1 MYKLEK
7 IFQETTANTN
17 GEIKD
22 QQQLNDLT
30 NKLLERKV
38 IIEQDRHLFN
48 THIKDFPISFEQ
60 LMNYIITIYKLE
72 IEKVI
77 EHKITVHEETLTHII
92 QFLDFLRDKTN
103 NKLNAEDICKIL
115 DSFLQNRI
123 SIENAIT
130 NFNKSLFIIN
140 SIHDDIKKFLWEKI
154 YETMENKGNDFY
166 EKLDIIYDNPSEY
179 QFKMQEKIQDEYE
192 IIRVKGFNPKENI
205 RLPENRIKTFKKI
218 SREEAKCADR
228 NIPIWV
234 YKVPTCYYDKEILE
248 AFFFQCEATRE
259 LLLSKYFQKFIG
271 FDEISNNEFQFY
283 FYEFISGGIKLV
295 TFFKSVDA
303 EDLET
308 SFFFRYIAKEILQ
321 AFRDLLNKCT
331 YSFKF
336 PITCENFYYDKNN
349 FRLFFQNLT
358 FGPRRKS
365 IMDSPKILEAKML
378 YFYGLILLNL
388 LSIKYPGLEEL
399 IKLLNEKCKNLEEF
413 GKMQYIFDYIEYI
426 ENVITKNLKNDELI
440 CILIECLLSPYKAK
454 IVFDEF
460 YEKKNFLEEAIQ
472 SRLDKYNKDNISE
485 DSKSIKTNKSSYT
498 TSTHTRNKGDKND
511 KKTDTID
518 TKFTIDKETM
528 LLPYFINNEK
538 NEKKNEDS
546 TKDCLT
552 INKLLIHPFYS
563 EIDLTESFLKFLFK
577 TETVNKE
584 KDGNQ

>member
-7 IFQETTANTN
+7 IFQETTSNTN

-234 YKVPTCYYDKEILE
+234 YKVPTCYYDKDILE

-413 GKMQYIFDYIEYI
+413 GKMQFIFDYIEYI

-460 YEKKNFLEEAIQ
+460 YEKKNFLEEALQ

-485 DSKSIKTNKSSYT
+485 DSKSIKTNKSSY
-498 TSTHTRNKGDKND
+498 TRNKGDKND

-577 TETVNKE
+577 TEAINKE

>member
-7 IFQETTANTN
+7 IFQEKTAKTN

-22 QQQLNDLT
+22 QQQLDDFT
-30 NKLLERKV
+30 GELLKRKV
-38 IIEQDRHLFN
+38 IIEQDRHLLN
-48 THIKDFPISFEQ
+48 IHIKDFPISFEQ

-72 IEKVI
+72 IEKAI
-77 EHKITVHEETLTHII
+77 QHKITEHEDTLTHII
-92 QFLDFLRDKTN
+92 QFLDFLKDKTN
-103 NKLNAEDICKIL
+103 NKLNAEDICQIL
-115 DSFLQNRI
+115 DSFLQNRN
-123 SIENAIT
+123 SIESALT
-130 NFNKSLFIIN
+130 NFNKCLFIIN

-166 EKLDIIYDNPSEY
+166 EKLDIINDNPSEY

-218 SREEAKCADR
+218 SIEEAKCADR

-234 YKVPTCYYDKEILE
+234 YKVPNTYYDKNVLE
-248 AFFFQCEATRE
+248 AFYYQCEATRE
-259 LLLSKYFQKFIG
+259 LLLSKYFQKFLG
-271 FDEISNNEFQFY
+271 FDDISSNEFQFY
-283 FYEFISGGIKLV
+283 FYEFISGGIKLIP
-295 TFFKSVDA
+295 FFKSVEA
-303 EDLET
+303 KDLET

-336 PITCENFYYDKNN
+336 PITCDNFYYDKNN
-349 FRLFFQNLT
+349 FRLYFQNLT

-388 LSIKYPGLEEL
+388 LSINYPGLDEL
-399 IKLLNEKCKNLEEF
+399 IHLLNDKCKNLEEF

-426 ENVITKNLKNDELI
+426 ENVITKNLKYDELI

-460 YEKKNFLEEAIQ
+460 YEKKNFLKEAKQ

-485 DSKSIKTNKSSYT
+485 DNKNNKNSVPSSING
-498 TSTHTRNKGDKND
+498 RNKNENNKKNVED
-511 KKTDTID
+511 SDN
-518 TKFTIDKETM
+518 KFKGDKETM

-563 EIDLTESFLKFLFK
+563 EIDLTESFLKYLFK
-577 TETVNKE
+577 TEAINKE
-584 KDGNQ
+584 SEENHI

>member
-7 IFQETTANTN
+7 IFQESTANTN

-22 QQQLNDLT
+22 QQQLDNFA

-48 THIKDFPISFEQ
+48 IHIKDFPISFEQ

-72 IEKVI
+72 IEKTI
-77 EHKITVHEETLTHII
+77 QHKITEHENTLTHII

-115 DSFLQNRI
+115 DSFLQNRN
-123 SIENAIT
+123 SIESSLT
-130 NFNKSLFIIN
+130 NFNKCLFIIN

-154 YETMENKGNDFY
+154 YETMENKGKDFY
-166 EKLDIIYDNPSEY
+166 EKLDILNDNPSEY
-179 QFKMQEKIQDEYE
+179 QFKMQEKIQEEYE

-218 SREEAKCADR
+218 SIEEARCADR

-234 YKVPTCYYDKEILE
+234 YKVPNTYYDKNILE
-248 AFFFQCEATRE
+248 SFYFQCEATRE

-271 FDEISNNEFQFY
+271 FDDISSKEFQFY
-283 FYEFISGGIKLV
+283 FYEFIAGEIKLIP
-295 TFFKSVDA
+295 FFKSVDA

-336 PITCENFYYDKNN
+336 PITCENFYYDKSNL
-349 FRLFFQNLT
+349 RLYFQNLT

-378 YFYGLILLNL
+378 YFYGLIILNL

-399 IKLLNEKCKNLEEF
+399 IQLLNDKCKNLEEF
-413 GKMQYIFDYIEYI
+413 GKMQCIFDYIEYI
-426 ENVITKNLKNDELI
+426 ENIITKNLKNDELI

-460 YEKKNFLEEAIQ
+460 YEKKNFLEEAKQ
-472 SRLDKYNKDNISE
+472 SRLDKYNKDNNSE
-485 DSKSIKTNKSSYT
+485 DNKNIKNSINNSIKN
-498 TSTHTRNKGDKND
+498 KND
-511 KKTDTID
+511 KKTEIID
-518 TKFTIDKETM
+518 NKFIGDKETM

-563 EIDLTESFLKFLFK
+563 EINLTESFLKYLFK
-577 TETVNKE
+577 TEAIE
-584 KDGNQ
+584 K

>member
-7 IFQETTANTN
+7 IFQETTSNTN

-234 YKVPTCYYDKEILE
+234 YKVPTCYYDKDILE

-259 LLLSKYFQKFIG
+259 LLLSRYFQKFIG

-413 GKMQYIFDYIEYI
+413 GKMQFIFDYIEYI

-460 YEKKNFLEEAIQ
+460 YEKKNFLEEALQ

-485 DSKSIKTNKSSYT
+485 DSKSIKTNKSSY
-498 TSTHTRNKGDKND
+498 TRNKGDKND

-577 TETVNKE
+577 TEAINKE

>member
-1 MYKLEK
+1 MYKLEN
-7 IFQETTANTN
+7 IFQEATGNTN

-22 QQQLNDLT
+22 QQQLDNFT

-48 THIKDFPISFEQ
+48 IHIKDFPINFEQ
-60 LMNYIITIYKLE
+60 LINYILTIYKLE
-72 IEKVI
+72 IEKTI
-77 EHKITVHEETLTHII
+77 QHKITEHEDTLMHII
-92 QFLDFLRDKTN
+92 RFLDFLRDKTN

-115 DSFLQNRI
+115 ESFLHNRA
-123 SIENAIT
+123 SIESAIK
-130 NFNKSLFIIN
+130 NFDKSLFIIN

-154 YETMENKGNDFY
+154 SETKENKGQEFY

-192 IIRVKGFNPKENI
+192 IIRVKGFNSKENI
-205 RLPENRIKTFKKI
+205 RLPENRIKIFKKI
-218 SREEAKCADR
+218 TKEEARCADR

-234 YKVPTCYYDKEILE
+234 YKVPNTYYDKDILE
-248 AFFFQCEATRE
+248 AFYFQCEATRE

-271 FDEISNNEFQFY
+271 FDDISSNEFQYY

-295 TFFKSVDA
+295 PFFKSVDA

-336 PITCENFYYDKNN
+336 PITCDNFYYDKNN
-349 FRLFFQNLT
+349 FRLYFQNLT

-388 LSIKYPGLEEL
+388 LSIKYPGLEQL
-399 IKLLNEKCKNLEEF
+399 IQTLNEKCKNLEEF
-413 GKMQYIFDYIEYI
+413 GKMQYIFDYIEFI
-426 ENVITKNLKNDELI
+426 ENEITKNLKNDELI

-472 SRLDKYNKDNISE
+472 SRLDKYNKDNIPE
-485 DSKSIKTNKSSYT
+485 ENKSIKNNKSSL
-498 TSTHTRNKGDKND
+498 SSSVNNKSKKEND
-511 KKTDTID
+511 DN
-518 TKFTIDKETM
+518 KFTADKETM
-528 LLPYFINNEK
+528 LLPYFKGGEK
-538 NEKKNEDS
+538 NEKKNEDT

-552 INKLLIHPFYS
+552 INNLLIHPFYS
-563 EIDLTESFLKFLFK
+563 EINLTESFLKYLFK
-577 TETVNKE
+577 TEAVKDENE
-584 KDGNQ
+584 K

>member
-7 IFQETTANTN
+7 IFQETTSNTN

-234 YKVPTCYYDKEILE
+234 YKVPTCYYDKDILE
-248 AFFFQCEATRE
+248 AFFFNVKQ
-259 LLLSKYFQKFIG
+259 LGNYYYLNISKNLS
-271 FDEISNNEFQFY
+271 DLM
-283 FYEFISGGIKLV
+283 KLV
-295 TFFKSVDA
+295 IMNFNFIFMNLFLVV
-303 EDLET
+303 
-308 SFFFRYIAKEILQ
+308 
-321 AFRDLLNKCT
+321 LN
-331 YSFKF
+331 S
-336 PITCENFYYDKNN
+336 
-349 FRLFFQNLT
+349 
-358 FGPRRKS
+358 
-365 IMDSPKILEAKML
+365 
-378 YFYGLILLNL
+378 
-388 LSIKYPGLEEL
+388 
-399 IKLLNEKCKNLEEF
+399 
-413 GKMQYIFDYIEYI
+413 
-426 ENVITKNLKNDELI
+426 
-440 CILIECLLSPYKAK
+440 
-454 IVFDEF
+454 
-460 YEKKNFLEEAIQ
+460 
-472 SRLDKYNKDNISE
+472 
-485 DSKSIKTNKSSYT
+485 
-498 TSTHTRNKGDKND
+498 
-511 KKTDTID
+511 
-518 TKFTIDKETM
+518 
-528 LLPYFINNEK
+528 
-538 NEKKNEDS
+538 
-546 TKDCLT
+546 
-552 INKLLIHPFYS
+552 
-563 EIDLTESFLKFLFK
+563 
-577 TETVNKE
+577 
-584 KDGNQ
+584 

>member
-1 MYKLEK
+1 MYKLKK
-7 IFQETTANTN
+7 IFQETMSNTN

-234 YKVPTCYYDKEILE
+234 YKVPTCYYDKDILE

-413 GKMQYIFDYIEYI
+413 GKMQFIFDYIEYI

-460 YEKKNFLEEAIQ
+460 YEKKNFLEEALQ

-485 DSKSIKTNKSSYT
+485 DSKSIKTNKSSY
-498 TSTHTRNKGDKND
+498 TRNKGDKND

-538 NEKKNEDS
+538 NEKK
-546 TKDCLT
+546 KMK
-552 INKLLIHPFYS
+552 ILIR
-563 EIDLTESFLKFLFK
+563 I
-577 TETVNKE
+577 V
-584 KDGNQ
+584 